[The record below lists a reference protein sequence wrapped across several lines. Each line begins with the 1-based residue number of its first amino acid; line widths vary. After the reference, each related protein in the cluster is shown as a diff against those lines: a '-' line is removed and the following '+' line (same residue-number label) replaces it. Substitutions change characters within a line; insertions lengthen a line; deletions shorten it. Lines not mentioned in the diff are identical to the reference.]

1 MIYEM
6 RTYTLRPG
14 GVSEFEERFAE
25 RKPYREKHSALGAF
39 WHTEFGPLNQV
50 IHVWPYED
58 LKHREQVRAAMARDP
73 DLQRLRPTPGLLVGQ
88 ETEIYLPASFMRPL
102 GGDQSL
108 GSIYEMRTYTFLP
121 GVMNQLVEAWS
132 EAIAAREKYSPLAA
146 GMYTELG
153 GLNKWCHI
161 WPYASFADRDRVR
174 DEARRAGGWPP
185 QGAWRQSMVK
195 QENKV
200 LIPATFS
207 PMH

>member
-6 RTYTLRPG
+6 RTYTVRPG
-14 GVSEFEERFAE
+14 GVPEFEERFAE

-58 LKHREQVRAAMARDP
+58 LKHREQVRAAMANDP
-73 DLQRLRPTPGLLVGQ
+73 DLQRLRPAPGLLVGQ
-88 ETEIYLPASFMRPL
+88 ETEIYIPAPFMRRL
-102 GGDQSL
+102 GSDQAL

-121 GVMNQLVEAWS
+121 GVMNQLVEAWG

-174 DEARRAGGWPP
+174 DEARQAGVWPP

-195 QENKV
+195 QETKV
-200 LIPATFS
+200 LIPAAFS

>member
-88 ETEIYLPASFMRPL
+88 ETEIYLPAPFMRPL
-102 GGDQSL
+102 GGDQAL

-174 DEARRAGGWPP
+174 DEAR
-185 QGAWRQSMVK
+185 
-195 QENKV
+195 
-200 LIPATFS
+200 
-207 PMH
+207 